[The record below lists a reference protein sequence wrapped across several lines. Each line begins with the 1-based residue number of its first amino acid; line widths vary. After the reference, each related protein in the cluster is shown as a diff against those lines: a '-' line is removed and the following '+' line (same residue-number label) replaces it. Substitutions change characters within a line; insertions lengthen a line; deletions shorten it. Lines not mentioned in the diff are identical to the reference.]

1 MTNGMN
7 QEAINQ
13 EASGTEAEGIGESVP
28 EVGGAEATE
37 TVTEATE
44 QDANTSVS
52 YTIPS
57 TTPPAGPTTTPPQ
70 QGRAGLRVKA
80 EKPLPRLVRKSPPSR
95 Q

>member
-57 TTPPAGPTTTPPQ
+57 TTPQQGRLLPPQ

>member
-37 TVTEATE
+37 TVTEATIE
-44 QDANTSVS
+44 Q
-52 YTIPS
+52 
-57 TTPPAGPTTTPPQ
+57 PAVWTFAVGT
-70 QGRAGLRVKA
+70 
-80 EKPLPRLVRKSPPSR
+80 VRHPGCAS
-95 Q
+95 

>member
-57 TTPPAGPTTTPPQ
+57 TTPQ